1 MNRMAFHRAIGQAA
15 VDHNDLVPHV
25 AQRPDATD
33 AAPIELHAAADAVR
47 PAAQHDDAGLLRD
60 AMVVSW
66 GDTLIHGQIFVAK
79 MRFQFGIGLPAI
91 SAITPNTPFNV

>member
-33 AAPIELHAAADAVR
+33 AAPVKLHAAADAVR
-47 PAAQHDDAGLLRD
+47 PAAQHDDAGLLGY
-60 AMVVSW
+60 AMVVSCIVRPPRYNLSYNQDNMSYIL
-66 GDTLIHGQIFVAK
+66 GN
-79 MRFQFGIGLPAI
+79 I
-91 SAITPNTPFNV
+91 SYNLG